1 MNRKKCWIAA
11 AAFALTAVMTGCTGQ
26 GTAVYVQPVGKL
38 AGASILSAND
48 RFPGVVA
55 AESVI
60 EIKRDDDKTVAE
72 LLVKAGDAVEEGQ
85 ELFRYDTDQLKLKL
99 DKEKLE
105 LEQLEAKIENSQAQI
120 AELEKERKKA
130 SAGEKL
136 QYTVEIQSL
145 QVELKEAEL
154 NKSAK
159 AGEIKASEEI
169 LAHAAVVSPAAG
181 RVQAVNEN
189 GTDSYGNP
197 APYITIQQ
205 TGTYQIKGVLGELQ
219 RGGLQEGS
227 RMRVYSRM
235 DEDQTWTGTVTL
247 VDYES
252 PANSND
258 NGGIIS
264 ISSMRG
270 FAAEDATATASK
282 YPFYVELDS
291 TEGLILGEHVYLSLD
306 TGEEDSTAIRLSP
319 AFLCTEES
327 GAQYVWADRNG
338 RLEKRV
344 VTVGEYDP
352 ATDTYPITEGL
363 TEQDYIAFPEE
374 GLCHAG
380 AATTREAPPN
390 TPATGAPES
399 VVE

>member
-1 MNRKKCWIAA
+1 MSGKKWRVAA
-11 AAFALTAVMTGCTGQ
+11 AAFALAAAMAGCAGQ

-38 AGASILSAND
+38 AGASVLSAND

-55 AESVI
+55 AENVI
-60 EIKRDDDKTVAE
+60 EIKRDEDKTVAE

-130 SAGEKL
+130 AEGEKL

-159 AGEIKASEEI
+159 ASEIKASEDI

-197 APYITIQQ
+197 AAYITIQQ
-205 TGTYQIKGVLGELQ
+205 TGTYRIKGSLGELQ
-219 RGGLQEGS
+219 RGSLQEGS
-227 RMRVYSRM
+227 RMRIYSRM
-235 DEDQTWTGTVTL
+235 DEDQTWMGTVTL

-252 PANSND
+252 PADNS
-258 NGGIIS
+258 GITA
-264 ISSMRG
+264 MRG
-270 FAAEDATATASK
+270 FVAEDATTTASK

-306 TGEEDSTAIRLSP
+306 TGDADPAVLRLGA
-319 AFLCTEES
+319 AFLCAEES
-327 GAQYVWADRNG
+327 GAFYVWADRNG
-338 RLEKRV
+338 RLEKRA
-344 VTVGEYDP
+344 VTVGAYDP

-380 AATTREAPPN
+380 AATNREAPSSAA
-390 TPATGAPES
+390 ATAAPES